1 MSAATFDKRAG
12 LLFILAFGIVSFFA
26 DMAYEGMRS
35 STGPFLALLGASG
48 TAVGIIAGAGELFGY
63 LLRAVSGR
71 FAEKTG
77 AYWPISLA
85 GYTLQM
91 AVIPLLGLCGNWQ
104 MAGVV
109 NELGGTG

>member
-1 MSAATFDKRAG
+1 MTAQTFDKRSG
-12 LLFILAFGIVSFFA
+12 LLFILAFGVVSFFA

-48 TAVGIIAGAGELFGY
+48 AAVGIIAGAGELFGY

-77 AYWPISLA
+77 AYWPI
-85 GYTLQM
+85 TLS
-91 AVIPLLGLCGNWQ
+91 VICSRWR
-104 MAGVV
+104 
-109 NELGGTG
+109 